1 MFTLKSLRLTWNSL
15 NKINFPK
22 VQTYKSFSSS
32 PKPRLM
38 DTDVSLF
45 DKIVKREIPAK
56 IAYEDD
62 YV

>member
-1 MFTLKSLRLTWNSL
+1 MFSLKSLRLTWNSL
-15 NKINFPK
+15 NKINFSK

-32 PKPRLM
+32 PKPVLM